1 MANNTVRF
9 ELPLI
14 AVNQAQKDVTHN
26 EALTTLDILSHL
38 LVQSR
43 GLTQP
48 PTTPIVGDAWIVG
61 SGGVNEWQGR
71 DGDIAFWSSGGWRF
85 IPASDGMQA
94 WVVDEQ
100 ISLRNLQGA
109 WAKAL
114 AIPQPMIANPA
125 GGAVVDLE
133 ARSAIVSI
141 LNTLRS
147 HGLIVT
153 L

>member
-26 EALTTLDILSHL
+26 EAVTMLDVLSHL

-48 PTTPIVGDAWIVG
+48 PATPAIGDAWIVG
-61 SGGVNEWQGR
+61 FGGVNEWQGR
-71 DGDIAFWSSGGWRF
+71 DGDIAFWTSGGWRF
-85 IPASDGMQA
+85 IPANEGAQA
-94 WVVDEQ
+94 WVLDEQ
-100 ISLRNLQGA
+100 ISLRYLQGS
-109 WAKAL
+109 WSKLL
-114 AIPQPMIANPA
+114 AIPQPMIADPV
-125 GGAVVDLE
+125 GGTVVDQEARAAVVN
-133 ARSAIVSI
+133 V
-141 LNTLRS
+141 LNALRS

-153 L
+153 P